1 MTQSSGPCGGAAAD
15 RRSQACARSKIL
27 HLAASTIGAI
37 LIVLA
42 CTVARAGDL
51 GRADPSIFDRIGSL
65 RNGDFDRPAPGPF
78 DGILP
83 KQFTL
88 GPVTRFSVNPLTD
101 AEEELRNRA
110 YDLLR
115 LPQRR
120 EEWKLILA
128 SARVAKA
135 LPWSILSIEP
145 TAYGNML
152 VGMPFR
158 SEVGRYSRLMDDVI
172 SDTMLIG
179 PFTSVACWV
188 IDMDCKRERSL
199 PFVSD
204 LTEWEFANAEGRVLE
219 NRLVIDWVKY
229 SLRERV
235 WSYRHAVERLV
246 IASPSPMAADAE
258 RAIDRL
264 RIQIDALDS
273 QLSRCAAAALA
284 RQSAPPPRRVISK
297 D

>member
-1 MTQSSGPCGGAAAD
+1 MRRPRAPCKEGTAAPSKQRANKQIVRTLASAIGAAL
-15 RRSQACARSKIL
+15 IM
-27 HLAASTIGAI
+27 LAWS
-37 LIVLA
+37 
-42 CTVARAGDL
+42 ARAGNGDF
-51 GRADPSIFDRIGSL
+51 GRTGPSIFDTIGSL

-78 DGILP
+78 DGLLP
-83 KQFTL
+83 KQLAL
-88 GPVTRFSVNPLTD
+88 GPVIRVPGNPLTD

-110 YDLLR
+110 YDLIR

-120 EEWKLILA
+120 EKWKLILA

-135 LPWSILSIEP
+135 LPWSIASIDP
-145 TAYGNML
+145 TAYGDML

-199 PFVSD
+199 PFVLG
-204 LTEWEFANAEGRVLE
+204 LTETELADAEGRVLE
-219 NRLVIDWVKY
+219 NRLVIDWVKH
-229 SLRERV
+229 SLLERAG
-235 WSYRHAVERLV
+235 SYRYAVERLV
-246 IASPSPMAADAE
+246 IASPSPMAVNTE

-264 RIQIDALDS
+264 RAQIDVMDS
-273 QLSRCAAAALA
+273 QLSRCADAALA
-284 RQSAPPPRRVISK
+284 RQAVPAQVIRK

>member
-1 MTQSSGPCGGAAAD
+1 MRRPGA
-15 RRSQACARSKIL
+15 SCKEGTVPPSKPRANKRIVHIL
-27 HLAASTIGAI
+27 APAIGAT

-42 CTVARAGDL
+42 CAARAGNGDF
-51 GRADPSIFDRIGSL
+51 GRTGPSIFDRIGSL

-78 DGILP
+78 DGLLP
-83 KQFTL
+83 KQLTL
-88 GPVTRFSVNPLTD
+88 GPAIRVPGNPLTD

-110 YDLLR
+110 YDLIR

-120 EEWKLILA
+120 EKWKLILA

-135 LPWSILSIEP
+135 LPWSIASIDP

-199 PFVSD
+199 PFVVG
-204 LTEWEFANAEGRVLE
+204 LTVTEFADAEGRIVE

-229 SLRERV
+229 SLLERA
-235 WSYRHAVERLV
+235 WSYRYAVERLV
-246 IASPSPMAADAE
+246 IASPSPMAVDAE
-258 RAIDRL
+258 RSIDRL
-264 RIQIDALDS
+264 RAQIDIMDS
-273 QLSRCAAAALA
+273 QLSRCADAALA
-284 RQSAPPPRRVISK
+284 SQTVPPPAQVIRK